1 MSFLI
6 TITMIIMLLLLFGLC
21 VISDQ
26 IKDIYNLL
34 VEIARLLKRS
44 DNNAR

>member
-1 MSFLI
+1 MIFS
-6 TITMIIMLLLLFGLC
+6 TTIIMIMAILLFSGLC

-44 DNNAR
+44 DQNAR